1 MSDLKFGVDKPTAE
15 EQEAI
20 DDFISGVGPAS
31 IKVNERFV
39 VGGRSRAKDRRRL
52 LLPALHELQSTSGW
66 ISPGGLNYICKVLG
80 VPPAEAYGVA
90 TFYHLFSHQ
99 APAANEQIHVCDDVA
114 CRLQGAEELIKDLK
128 ESGYEAKSSPCLGQ
142 CERGPAV
149 LIQRIKGKDLA
160 VVAESPKPL
169 TVKNIDKA
177 LKENASSEQVTIPQR
192 GTDSLSLLA
201 RVGVV
206 NPKSIKEY
214 QEKNGYEALE
224 IALNVG
230 PDKVIEEVTASKL
243 SGRGGAAF
251 PTGVKWR
258 AVADEQGRP
267 RHIVCNA
274 DESEPGTFKDRTLM
288 EGDPFAV
295 IEAMTIAGFAIG
307 AEQGWI
313 YIRGEYPVAEEHLKN
328 AIEEAKR
335 EGLLGSDISGSGF
348 NFDISLYKGAGA
360 YICGE
365 ETALFNSI
373 EGFRGEPRNKPP
385 FPTTHGLFGEP
396 TAINNVE
403 TLVNVLPILR
413 NGGSNY
419 AMKGTENSP
428 GTRLFCLSGRVKNPG
443 IYEHEFGITLGEVIE
458 AAGGVKD
465 SKEIKAILL
474 GGAAGSFVTAEHLHL
489 PLTLEATREAGVSLG
504 SGVVMVFDE
513 SDDLPDTIRRI
524 AEFFR
529 DESCGQC
536 VPCRVGTVRQE
547 EVLAR
552 FTQGTSFASD
562 EELLEDLSTVMK
574 DASICGLGH
583 TASGAITSAINL
595 GLLERTT

>member
-1 MSDLKFGVDKPTAE
+1 M
-15 EQEAI
+15 
-20 DDFISGVGPAS
+20 
-31 IKVNERFV
+31 
-39 VGGRSRAKDRRRL
+39 
-52 LLPALHELQSTSGW
+52 
-66 ISPGGLNYICKVLG
+66 
-80 VPPAEAYGVA
+80 
-90 TFYHLFSHQ
+90 
-99 APAANEQIHVCDDVA
+99 
-114 CRLQGAEELIKDLK
+114 
-128 ESGYEAKSSPCLGQ
+128 
-142 CERGPAV
+142 
-149 LIQRIKGKDLA
+149 
-160 VVAESPKPL
+160 
-169 TVKNIDKA
+169 
-177 LKENASSEQVTIPQR
+177 
-192 GTDSLSLLA
+192 
-201 RVGVV
+201 GVV

-224 IALNVG
+224 IALNIG

-313 YIRGEYPVAEEHLKN
+313 NIRGEYPVAEEHLKN

-428 GTRLFCLSGRVKNPG
+428 GTRLFCLSGRVENPG

-465 SKEIKAILL
+465 SKEINLNKVTISSIFMKMCYKYNKNIIL
-474 GGAAGSFVTAEHLHL
+474 GE
-489 PLTLEATREAGVSLG
+489 
-504 SGVVMVFDE
+504 
-513 SDDLPDTIRRI
+513 
-524 AEFFR
+524 
-529 DESCGQC
+529 
-536 VPCRVGTVRQE
+536 
-547 EVLAR
+547 
-552 FTQGTSFASD
+552 
-562 EELLEDLSTVMK
+562 
-574 DASICGLGH
+574 
-583 TASGAITSAINL
+583 
-595 GLLERTT
+595 